1 MIIVIFIIVLLLL
14 LVGLGVW
21 QTFGPGKKELRDQ
34 IDEHAKMHEL
44 GIAHGHTSK
53 SYEKL

>member
-1 MIIVIFIIVLLLL
+1 MIMVILIVALLFL

-21 QTFGPGKKELRDQ
+21 QTFGSGKTELRDP

-44 GIAHGHTSK
+44 GIAHKHQ
-53 SYEKL
+53 